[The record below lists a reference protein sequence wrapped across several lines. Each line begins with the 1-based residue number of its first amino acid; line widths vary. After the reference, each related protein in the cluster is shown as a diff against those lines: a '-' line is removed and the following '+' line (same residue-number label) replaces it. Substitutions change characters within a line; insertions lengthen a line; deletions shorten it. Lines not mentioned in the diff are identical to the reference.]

1 MRILV
6 FSHYFWPEDFRIN
19 DLLHELSLKGHT
31 IEVIT
36 GKPNYPEGNI
46 FEDFKDAPENFQNYE
61 NIKITRLN
69 ILPRGNNLVSQFL
82 NYLSYVF
89 KTSIFVA
96 TNYKKFNLDLI
107 FVYMPSPI
115 TVCIP
120 AILLKFLV
128 RKPMIYWVLD
138 LWPET
143 LRAIGLIT
151 WKINLFLL
159 SKIINFFYNRADLIL
174 GSSHS
179 FVKSITSRSSTP
191 VNFFPNWA
199 EKIFEEY
206 EFIEYEPNSEDTFSI
221 LFAGNIGISQD
232 LEKVVD
238 AFSMAKKNN
247 SSLKL
252 KIVGEGRNLQSVKK
266 KVKELKL
273 EKSVIF
279 YGRKPIS
286 QMPKI
291 YEEADALIIS
301 LKNDETMS
309 KTIPGKLPS
318 CLIAK
323 KPILTM
329 ASGEVSEIVDSS
341 GSGLTAMSGEV
352 DDLARNMVS
361 ISNKKIEEL
370 KKIGLNGHTFYNE
383 NFKRKKL
390 INFFEKTILKIV

>member
-1 MRILV
+1 
-6 FSHYFWPEDFRIN
+6 
-19 DLLHELSLKGHT
+19 
-31 IEVIT
+31 
-36 GKPNYPEGNI
+36 
-46 FEDFKDAPENFQNYE
+46 
-61 NIKITRLN
+61 
-69 ILPRGNNLVSQFL
+69 
-82 NYLSYVF
+82 
-89 KTSIFVA
+89 TSIFVA

-174 GSSHS
+174 GSSNS

-252 KIVGEGRNLQSVKK
+252 KIVGEGR
-266 KVKELKL
+266 
-273 EKSVIF
+273 
-279 YGRKPIS
+279 
-286 QMPKI
+286 
-291 YEEADALIIS
+291 
-301 LKNDETMS
+301 
-309 KTIPGKLPS
+309 
-318 CLIAK
+318 
-323 KPILTM
+323 
-329 ASGEVSEIVDSS
+329 
-341 GSGLTAMSGEV
+341 
-352 DDLARNMVS
+352 
-361 ISNKKIEEL
+361 
-370 KKIGLNGHTFYNE
+370 
-383 NFKRKKL
+383 
-390 INFFEKTILKIV
+390 

>member
-1 MRILV
+1 MTRNLNV
-6 FSHYFWPEDFRIN
+6 ASDEFFH
-19 DLLHELSLKGHT
+19 L
-31 IEVIT
+31 
-36 GKPNYPEGNI
+36 
-46 FEDFKDAPENFQNYE
+46 NF
-61 NIKITRLN
+61 
-69 ILPRGNNLVSQFL
+69 F
-82 NYLSYVF
+82 
-89 KTSIFVA
+89 A
-96 TNYKKFNLDLI
+96 
-107 FVYMPSPI
+107 
-115 TVCIP
+115 
-120 AILLKFLV
+120 
-128 RKPMIYWVLD
+128 
-138 LWPET
+138 
-143 LRAIGLIT
+143 
-151 WKINLFLL
+151 
-159 SKIINFFYNRADLIL
+159 IINFFYNRADLIL

-206 EFIEYEPNSEDTFSI
+206 DFIEYEPNSEDTFSI
-221 LFAGNIGISQD
+221 LFAGNVGISQD

-286 QMPKI
+286 QMPEI

-318 CLIAK
+318 CLISK

-341 GSGLTAMSGEV
+341 GSGLTAMSGKA
-352 DDLARNMVS
+352 DDLARNMLS
-361 ISNKKIEEL
+361 ISNKKPEEL

-383 NFKRKKL
+383 NFERKKL
-390 INFFEKTILKIV
+390 INFFEKTILNII

>member
-19 DLLHELSLKGHT
+19 DLLHELSLKGHA

-46 FEDFKDAPENFQNYE
+46 FEDFKNAPEYFQNYK
-61 NIKITRLN
+61 NIRITRLN
-69 ILPRGNNLVSQFL
+69 ILPRGNNLFSQFL
-82 NYLSYVF
+82 NYLSYVY
-89 KTSIFVA
+89 KTSIFVV
-96 TNYKKFNLDLI
+96 TNYKKINFDLI

-120 AILLKFLV
+120 AILLKFLT

-143 LRAIGLIT
+143 LRAIGLIR

-179 FVKSITSRSSTP
+179 FVKSISSRSSTP

-199 EKIFEEY
+199 EGIFEEY
-206 EFIEYEPNSEDTFSI
+206 EFIEYEPDSEGTFSI

-238 AFSMAKKNN
+238 AFSIARKNN
-247 SSLKL
+247 SALKL
-252 KIVGEGRNLQSVKK
+252 KIVGEGRNLQSVKN
-266 KVKELKL
+266 KVQELNL
-273 EKSVIF
+273 GKSVIF

-291 YEEADALIIS
+291 YEDADALIIS
-301 LKNDETMS
+301 LKNDEALS

-318 CLIAK
+318 CLISK
-323 KPILTM
+323 RPILSM
-329 ASGEVSEIVDSS
+329 ASGEVSEIVNASNC
-341 GSGLTAMSGEV
+341 GLTAMSGEV
-352 DDLARNMVS
+352 DDLARNMLS

-370 KKIGLNGHTFYNE
+370 RKIGLNGHIFYNE
-383 NFKRKKL
+383 NFERKNL
-390 INFFEKTILKIV
+390 INFFEKTILKII